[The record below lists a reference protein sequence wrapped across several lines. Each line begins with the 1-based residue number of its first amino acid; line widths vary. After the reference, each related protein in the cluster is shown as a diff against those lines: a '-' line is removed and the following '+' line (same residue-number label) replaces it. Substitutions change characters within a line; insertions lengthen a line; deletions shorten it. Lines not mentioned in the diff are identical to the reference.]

1 MFERFT
7 KDARRVV
14 LTAATAAGDAGAGK
28 AGPGDLLLAVAVDGE
43 GVGARVLASYG
54 VTATAL
60 QTTDPGP
67 SGRAGLTDE
76 EISALRSVG
85 IDAEE
90 VFRRIEEA
98 FGPGALDEPVPPPPQ
113 PRRRGLVGGPFDKD
127 ARKTIELSLREA
139 IALRHRNIGSEHILL
154 ALLRQGVPEPM
165 STVLA
170 RHGVSY
176 ADARERV
183 LTELHRAA

>member
-14 LTAATAAGDAGAGK
+14 LTAAMTAGDSGAAK
-28 AGPGDLLLAVAVDGE
+28 AGPGDLLLAVAVEG
-43 GVGARVLASYG
+43 GVGARVLESYG
-54 VTATAL
+54 ITAAGL
-60 QTTDPGP
+60 RAAGESQ
-67 SGRAGLTDE
+67 SGRAGFTDE

-98 FGPGALDEPVPPPPQ
+98 FGPGALDEPVPPSPR

-127 ARKTIELSLREA
+127 ARKVIELSLREA
-139 IALRHRNIGSEHILL
+139 IALRHRYIGSEHILL
-154 ALLRQGVPEPM
+154 ALLRQGPPAPM
-165 STVLA
+165 STVLT
-170 RHGVSY
+170 RHGVTY
-176 ADARERV
+176 TDARERV
-183 LTELHRAA
+183 LTELNRAA